1 MRSKRINNIR
11 ALAIILVVIGH
22 SIIMY
27 SDEWSL
33 HVYDNNIISFIKRG
47 INIIQMPLFFSLS
60 GYLFSNNINKYTD
73 RLTFIKK
80 KIKRLLLPYVL
91 IGLFWM
97 IPIKYILN
105 IKGYREKG
113 LYNIIVKGLFMGNDN
128 GHLWYLLTLFFIF
141 IISIIIKPLLFD
153 NNQYAWIIVLGAMLA
168 IHLLAD
174 RMQVNIILKTVFKNY
189 IWFYMGILLNN
200 EMIKKL
206 EKKIKKYLLPVT
218 LIYIFLLVWYN
229 NKIINLIIAGLLLIV
244 IYAYIPEG
252 NNKIIDVISK
262 NSFGIYLFH
271 SPLIYILLK
280 VRTNYELINIAI
292 NFFVFGGIS
301 LVMTKYIRKTKL
313 KIIIG
318 E

>member
-113 LYNIIVKGLFMGNDN
+113 LYNIIVKGLFMGVVISLIILPNM
-128 GHLWYLLTLFFIF
+128 LPEKMAPMLRVLQLQFSLTQVVTALIGGVYAF
-141 IISIIIKPLLFD
+141 IIAAAL
-153 NNQYAWIIVLGAMLA
+153 
-168 IHLLAD
+168 
-174 RMQVNIILKTVFKNY
+174 
-189 IWFYMGILLNN
+189 
-200 EMIKKL
+200 
-206 EKKIKKYLLPVT
+206 
-218 LIYIFLLVWYN
+218 
-229 NKIINLIIAGLLLIV
+229 
-244 IYAYIPEG
+244 
-252 NNKIIDVISK
+252 
-262 NSFGIYLFH
+262 
-271 SPLIYILLK
+271 
-280 VRTNYELINIAI
+280 
-292 NFFVFGGIS
+292 
-301 LVMTKYIRKTKL
+301 RKTSLGKQD
-313 KIIIG
+313 
-318 E
+318 